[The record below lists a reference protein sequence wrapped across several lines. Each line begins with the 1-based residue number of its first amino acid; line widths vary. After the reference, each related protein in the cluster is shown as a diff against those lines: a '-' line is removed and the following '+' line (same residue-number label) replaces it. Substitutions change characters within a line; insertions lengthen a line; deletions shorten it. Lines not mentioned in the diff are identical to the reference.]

1 MAGDPRLQKGGKKLS
16 LRGKLILLILGL
28 FILSLLVTG
37 FVVRTTVVHQFEGRM
52 AENTMNIAIAV
63 ATIPDIV
70 QNVGKIDGS
79 SVIQPLADTIRKE
92 TGAEFIV
99 VVDMDGIRY
108 SHKVPDRIGQKV
120 VGGDEGPALQGRS
133 YISRAVG
140 TLGPSLRAFV
150 PIYRGDYQVGAV
162 LVGTLIDNVKRE
174 IWSITLNILL
184 ALMLGLIV
192 GVIGATSL
200 ADEVKSSMRGLEPDE
215 IDRLLW
221 EKEAMLESIREGI
234 VAVDGEGKITL
245 VNNQARRLLGLPD
258 SGVVGKPVEKTIPS
272 SRLPEVLR
280 SGTPEYDREQIL
292 GSVRIMTN
300 RVPIVFK
307 EKAVGAVAS
316 FRDMSEI
323 TAMAEEL
330 TSVNRYVDA
339 LRVGN
344 HEFMNKL
351 QTISGLIQLGETEK
365 ALSFISK
372 TVQFTHSTMSF
383 ITSRIK
389 NPSVAGLLLGKMGRC
404 RELGIE
410 LHIDPDSYLGPQG
423 RVDANSLV
431 LILGNLL
438 ENSMNALMEV
448 PVQRRSLELALFD
461 ESSRIIISVKDRGPG
476 IPENLKETIFEKGFS
491 TKKGANRGIGLNSVK
506 TVVETYGGEISLE
519 SMEGEYTEFLI
530 NLPNGGGNL

>member
-1 MAGDPRLQKGGKKLS
+1 MTNQLHHGKKSEKLS

-28 FILSLLVTG
+28 FALSLLVTG
-37 FVVRTTVVHQFEGRM
+37 FVVRTTVVHQFERRM

-63 ATIPDIV
+63 ATIPDIIE
-70 QNVGKIDGS
+70 NVGKADGS
-79 SVIQPLADTIRKE
+79 SKIQPLADSIRRD

-99 VVDMDGIRY
+99 VVDMEGIRY
-108 SHKVPDRIGQKV
+108 SHKVPERIGKKV

-150 PIYRGDYQVGAV
+150 PIYRDKIQVGAV
-162 LVGTLIDNVKRE
+162 LVGTLLDNVKRE

-184 ALMLGLIV
+184 ALMLGLVV
-192 GVIGATSL
+192 GVIGATTM
-200 ADEVKSSMRGLEPDE
+200 ADEVKSSMRGLEPEE

-245 VNNQARRLLGLPD
+245 VNNQARRLLELPG
-258 SGVVGKPVEKTIPS
+258 SGVIGKPVEQAIPN
-272 SRLPEVLR
+272 SRLLEVLKTGI
-280 SGTPEYDREQIL
+280 SEYDREQLL

-300 RVPIVFK
+300 RVPITFK
-307 EKAVGAVAS
+307 GNVVGAIAS

-351 QTISGLIQLGETEK
+351 QTISGLIQLGESDK
-365 ALSFISK
+365 ALSFISR

-389 NPSVAGLLLGKMGRC
+389 DPSVAGLLLGKMGRC
-404 RELGIE
+404 RELGIDFK
-410 LHIDPDSYLGPQG
+410 IDPDSYLGPQG
-423 RVDANSLV
+423 RIDSNSLV
-431 LILGNLL
+431 VIVGNLL
-438 ENSMNALMEV
+438 ENGMNALLDV
-448 PVQRRSLELALFD
+448 PVDRRTLELAIFD
-461 ESSRIIISVKDRGPG
+461 ESGRIIISVKDQGPG
-476 IPENLKETIFEKGFS
+476 VPEELRERIFDKGFS
-491 TKKGANRGIGLNSVK
+491 TKKGTNRGVGLHSVK
-506 TVVETYGGEISLE
+506 SAVEAYGGEISLD
-519 SMEGEYTEFLI
+519 SVEGEYAEFLI
-530 NLPNGGGNL
+530 NLPNGCDNR